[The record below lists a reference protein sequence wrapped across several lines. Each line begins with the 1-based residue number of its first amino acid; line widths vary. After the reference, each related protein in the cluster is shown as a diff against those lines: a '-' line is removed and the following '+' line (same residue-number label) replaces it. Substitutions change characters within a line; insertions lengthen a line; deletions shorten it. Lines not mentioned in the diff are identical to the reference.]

1 MDFFSNQLK
10 MREPS
15 PAWLAG
21 LAREVATA
29 DPLYVGAGIGVAA
42 LGSAYCVYRAWHDLH
57 KARTI
62 EDTPTSKARSAP
74 QGYVEL
80 EGAGKLMDGP
90 PIIAP
95 LSGLP
100 CVWFR
105 YCIEE
110 QITTEHRGHTQTR
123 WQTVNKGV
131 STEVFWLEDDTGRVA
146 VDPEDADVTPK
157 HKDVWLSRS
166 MSGGINTPAYITSF
180 LATHPGPN
188 PYRFTEERINPG
200 EQIYALGMLKNVA
213 SYTNQPTVDEEVRE
227 LLKTWKLDQTRL
239 KERFDL
245 NKDGNIDQQE
255 WMLARAAA
263 RREVLKTRREVQ
275 AQFTDDINL
284 LSRTDDTRR
293 PYILSAYPQTHLVKR
308 YRVAAALFGAGFF
321 LLGIAAVWLF
331 NTRFGL

>member
-1 MDFFSNQLK
+1 

-15 PAWLAG
+15 FSWLAA
-21 LAREVATA
+21 LAREVATT
-29 DPLYVGAGIGVAA
+29 DPLYVGAGIGLAA
-42 LGSAYCVYRAWHDLH
+42 LVSAYCGFRAWYGLH

-62 EDTPTSKARSAP
+62 EDIPTSKARSAP

-105 YCIEE
+105 YHIEE

-123 WQTVNKGV
+123 WQTVGRGV

-146 VDPEDADVTPK
+146 VDPEGADVTPK

-166 MSGGINTPAYITSF
+166 LSGGINYPAYITSF
-180 LATHPGPN
+180 LATHTGPN

-200 EQIYALGMLKNVA
+200 ERIYALGMLKNVA

-227 LLKTWKLDQTRL
+227 LLRIWKQDQATL

-245 NKDGNIDQQE
+245 NQDGNIDQQE

-263 RREVLKTRREVQ
+263 RREVLKTRHETQ
-275 AQFTDDINL
+275 AQFTDGINL
-284 LSRTDDTRR
+284 LARTNDTRR
-293 PYILSAYPQTHLVKR
+293 PYILSAHPQGHLVKR
-308 YRVAAALFGAGFF
+308 YRVAAALYGAGFF
-321 LLGIAAVWLF
+321 VLGIAAVWLF
-331 NTRFGL
+331 NTRFS

>member
-1 MDFFSNQLK
+1 

-15 PAWLAG
+15 SSWLAG
-21 LAREVATA
+21 LAREVANT
-29 DPLYVGAGIGVAA
+29 DPLIVGIGIAVAT
-42 LGSAYCVYRAWHDLH
+42 LGSAYCGFRAWYGLH

-62 EDTPTSKARSAP
+62 EDIPTAKARSAP

-90 PIIAP
+90 PIVAP

-105 YCIEE
+105 YRIEE
-110 QITTEHRGHTQTR
+110 QITTEYRGRTQTR
-123 WQTVNKGV
+123 WQTVDKGM

-146 VDPEDADVTPK
+146 VDPEGADVTPK
-157 HKDVWLSRS
+157 HKDVWQSRS
-166 MSGGINTPAYITSF
+166 LTGGINYPAYITSF
-180 LATHPGPN
+180 LATHTGPN
-188 PYRFTEERINPG
+188 PYRFTEERINPD

-227 LLKTWKLDQTRL
+227 LLRVWKQDQAAL

-245 NKDGNIDQQE
+245 NKDGTIDQQE

-263 RREVLKTRREVQ
+263 RREVLKTRRETQV
-275 AQFTDDINL
+275 QFTDGINL
-284 LSRTDDTRR
+284 LSRTTDTRR
-293 PYILSAYPQTHLVKR
+293 PYILSAYPQAHLVKR
-308 YRVAAALFGAGFF
+308 YRVTAALYGAGFF

-331 NTRFGL
+331 NTHFN

>member
-1 MDFFSNQLK
+1 

-21 LAREVATA
+21 LAHEVASA

-42 LGSAYCVYRAWHDLH
+42 LGSAYCGFRAWYGLH

-62 EDTPTSKARSAP
+62 EDIPTSKARSAP

-105 YCIEE
+105 YRIEE
-110 QITTEHRGHTQTR
+110 QVTTEHRGHTQTR
-123 WQTVNKGV
+123 WQTIDRGV
-131 STEVFWLEDDTGRVA
+131 STEVFWFEDDTGRIA
-146 VDPEDADVTPK
+146 VDPEGADVTPK
-157 HKDVWLSRS
+157 HKDIWLSRS
-166 MSGGINTPAYITSF
+166 LSDGINYPAYITSF
-180 LATHPGPN
+180 LATHTGPN
-188 PYRFTEERINPG
+188 PYRFTEERINPN
-200 EQIYALGMLKNVA
+200 ERIYTLGMLKNVA
-213 SYTNQPTVDEEVRE
+213 SYTNQPTVDDEVRE
-227 LLKTWKLDQTRL
+227 LLRVWKQDQAAL

-245 NKDGNIDQQE
+245 NQDGNIDQQE

-263 RREVLKTRREVQ
+263 RREVLKTQRETQ
-275 AQFTDDINL
+275 AQFTDGINL

-293 PYILSAYPQTHLVKR
+293 PYILSAYPQKHLVKR
-308 YRVAAALFGAGFF
+308 YRVTAALYGAGFL
-321 LLGIAAVWLF
+321 LLGIVAVWLF
-331 NTRFGL
+331 NVRFS

>member
-1 MDFFSNQLK
+1 
-10 MREPS
+10 MREPF

-21 LAREVATA
+21 LAHEVASA
-29 DPLYVGAGIGVAA
+29 DPLYVGAGIGLAS
-42 LGSAYCVYRAWHDLH
+42 LGSAYSAYRAWHGLH

-62 EDTPTSKARSAP
+62 EDIPTSKARSAP

-90 PIIAP
+90 PIVAP
-95 LSGLP
+95 LSGLS

-105 YCIEE
+105 YRIEE
-110 QITTEHRGHTQTR
+110 QITTHHRGHTQTR
-123 WQTVNKGV
+123 WQTVDKGV

-146 VDPEDADVTPK
+146 VDPEGADVTPR

-166 MSGGINTPAYITSF
+166 LTGGINYPAYITSF
-180 LATHPGPN
+180 LATHTSPN
-188 PYRFTEERINPG
+188 PYRFTEERINLG
-200 EQIYALGMLKNVA
+200 ERIYALGMLKNVA

-227 LLKTWKLDQTRL
+227 LLRVWKQDQATL

-263 RREVLKTRREVQ
+263 RREVVKTRHETQ
-275 AQFTDDINL
+275 AQFTDGINL

-293 PYILSAYPQTHLVKR
+293 PYILSAHPQAHLVKR
-308 YRVAAALFGAGFF
+308 YRVTAALYGAGFF
-321 LLGIAAVWLF
+321 LLGVATVWVF
-331 NTRFGL
+331 NTRFG

>member
-1 MDFFSNQLK
+1 

-21 LAREVATA
+21 LAHEIASA

-42 LGSAYCVYRAWHDLH
+42 LGSAYCGFRAWYGLH

-62 EDTPTSKARSAP
+62 EDIPTSRARSAP

-105 YCIEE
+105 YRIEE
-110 QITTEHRGHTQTR
+110 QVTTEHRGHTQTR
-123 WQTVNKGV
+123 WQTIDRGV
-131 STEVFWLEDDTGRVA
+131 STEVFWLEDDTGRIA
-146 VDPEDADVTPK
+146 VDPEGADVTPK
-157 HKDVWLSRS
+157 HKDIWLSRS
-166 MSGGINTPAYITSF
+166 LSGGINYPAYITSF
-180 LATHPGPN
+180 LATHTGPN
-188 PYRFTEERINPG
+188 PYRFTEERINPN
-200 EQIYALGMLKNVA
+200 ERIYTLGMLKNVA
-213 SYTNQPTVDEEVRE
+213 SYTNQPTVDDEVRE
-227 LLKTWKLDQTRL
+227 LLRVWKQDQAAL

-245 NKDGNIDQQE
+245 NQDGNIDQQE
-255 WMLARAAA
+255 WILARAAA
-263 RREVLKTRREVQ
+263 RREVLKTRRETQ
-275 AQFTDDINL
+275 AQFTNGINL

-293 PYILSAYPQTHLVKR
+293 PYILSAYPQAHLVQR
-308 YRVAAALFGAGFF
+308 YRVTAALYGAGFL
-321 LLGIAAVWLF
+321 LLGIVAVWLF
-331 NTRFGL
+331 NTCFGL

>member
-1 MDFFSNQLK
+1 MSD
-10 MREPS
+10 
-15 PAWLAG
+15 PAWLAA
-21 LAREVATA
+21 LAREVADT
-29 DPLYVGAGIGVAA
+29 DPLIVGIGIGVGT
-42 LGSAYCVYRAWHDLH
+42 LGAAYCGLRAWRGLH

-62 EDTPTSKARSAP
+62 EDTPTAKARSAP

-80 EGAGKLMDGP
+80 EGAGRLMDGP

-105 YCIEE
+105 YRIEE

-123 WQTVNKGV
+123 WQTVGKGE

-146 VDPEDADVTPK
+146 VDPEGADVTPQ
-157 HKDVWLSRS
+157 HKDVWQSRS
-166 MSGGINTPAYITSF
+166 VAGGINYPAYITNF

-200 EQIYALGMLKNVA
+200 DRLYALGMLKNVA
-213 SYTNQPTVDEEVRE
+213 SYINQPTLDEEVRE
-227 LLKTWKLDQTRL
+227 LLRVWKQDQAAL
-239 KERFDL
+239 KKRFDL
-245 NKDGNIDQQE
+245 NQDGHIDQQE

-263 RREVLKTRREVQ
+263 RREAQKTRRETQ
-275 AQFTDDINL
+275 MHFTDGINL
-284 LSRTDDTRR
+284 LSRTADTRR
-293 PYILSAYPQTHLVKR
+293 PYILSAYPQKHLIKR
-308 YRVAAALFGAGFF
+308 YRIAAALYGTGFF

-331 NTRFGL
+331 NTRFRP

>member
-1 MDFFSNQLK
+1 

-21 LAREVATA
+21 LAREVAST
-29 DPLYVGAGIGVAA
+29 DPLIVGAGIAVAT
-42 LGSAYCVYRAWHDLH
+42 LGSAFCVFRAWYGLH

-62 EDTPTSKARSAP
+62 EDIPTAKARSAP

-80 EGAGKLMDGP
+80 EGAGRLMDGP
-90 PIIAP
+90 PIVAP

-105 YCIEE
+105 YRIEE

-123 WQTVNKGV
+123 WQTVDKGV

-146 VDPEDADVTPK
+146 VDPEGADVTPK

-166 MSGGINTPAYITSF
+166 LTGGINYPAYITSF

-200 EQIYALGMLKNVA
+200 ERIYALGMLRNVA

-227 LLKTWKLDQTRL
+227 LLRAWKQDQATL

-255 WMLARAAA
+255 WMLARSAA
-263 RREVLKTRREVQ
+263 RREIMKGRRETQ
-275 AQFTDDINL
+275 AQFTDGINL
-284 LSRTDDTRR
+284 LSRTSDTRR
-293 PYILSAYPQTHLVKR
+293 PYILSAYPQAHLVKR
-308 YRVAAALFGAGFF
+308 YRMAAALYGTGFF
-321 LLGIAAVWLF
+321 LLGIAAVWAF
-331 NTRFGL
+331 NVRFG